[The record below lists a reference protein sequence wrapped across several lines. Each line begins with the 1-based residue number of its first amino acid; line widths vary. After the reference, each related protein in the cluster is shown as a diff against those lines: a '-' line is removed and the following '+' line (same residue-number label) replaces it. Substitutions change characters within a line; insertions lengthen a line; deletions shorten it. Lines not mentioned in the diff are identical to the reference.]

1 MRGQS
6 AARATALQRLW
17 QARLA
22 SSTARLQPLLAA
34 LAEALARPAV
44 VRCARALLTLLLGLW
59 LATSVWQLLWSV
71 YPEAPALAATVVIN
85 PPSSPGAARRS
96 PAVDIEA
103 LVAANLFGQPG
114 QALSEAELAAASG
127 RAPTMSEAEA
137 TVALAGIEDGA
148 PQTRLALLLRG
159 VLASSEAGLGQAVI
173 EHQGRQDLYQVGDKL
188 PVGAEVVLA
197 KVLPGLVVLDNGGR
211 YEVLRLFEEP
221 ALATRVA
228 ANFAAGSPAA
238 PAVSNRGG
246 GGGAAVSRVE
256 QATLAARYREQLYD
270 NPESLTDVV
279 QVAPVREAETLRGYR
294 LMPGRASR
302 EFAAL
307 GLRPGDVVTQING
320 LSLSEPSNTVR
331 LYQDMRAATRATFTL
346 ERDGGTVT
354 LDIDL
359 SDLGPGAAR

>member
-1 MRGQS
+1 MS
-6 AARATALQRLW
+6 AVKGLW

-22 SSTARLQPLLAA
+22 SSTARLRALLST
-34 LAEALARPAV
+34 LVDGLARPGVAPF
-44 VRCARALLTLLLGLW
+44 ARALLTLLLVLW
-59 LATSVWQLLWSV
+59 LSVSVWQSLWSF
-71 YPEAPALAATVVIN
+71 YPEAPALAETVVIN
-85 PPSSPGAARRS
+85 PPSGPGVAPPG

-114 QALSEAELAAASG
+114 RALSEAELAAASG
-127 RAPTMSEAEA
+127 RAPTMSEEEA
-137 TVALAGIEDGA
+137 AVALAGIEDGA
-148 PQTRLALLLRG
+148 PQTGLALLLRG
-159 VLASSEAGLGQAVI
+159 VVASSEAGLGQAVI
-173 EHQGRQDLYQVGDKL
+173 EHQGQQDLYRVGDEL

-211 YEVLRLFEEP
+211 YEVLRLFEES
-221 ALATRVA
+221 ALAPRVFANSAVNSRA
-228 ANFAAGSPAA
+228 A
-238 PAVSNRGG
+238 
-246 GGGAAVSRVE
+246 GGGAAVSRRRPATARGTDARQARE
-256 QATLAARYREQLYD
+256 QAALAARYRAQLYD
-270 NPESLTDVV
+270 NPESLTDVA
-279 QVAPVREAETLRGYR
+279 QVAPVRDGDALRGYR

-331 LYQDMRAATRATFTL
+331 LYQDMREATRATFTL

-359 SDLGPGAAR
+359 SDLGPGAAP

>member
-6 AARATALQRLW
+6 AARATALQGLW

-22 SSTARLQPLLAA
+22 SFTAGLQPRLAA

-44 VRCARALLTLLLGLW
+44 VRCARALFTLLLALW
-59 LATSVWQLLWSV
+59 LAASVWQLLWSV

-127 RAPTMSEAEA
+127 RTPTMSEAEA
-137 TVALAGIEDGA
+137 SVALAGIEDGA

-188 PVGAEVVLA
+188 PAGAEVVLA

-228 ANFAAGSPAA
+228 ANFAAGA
-238 PAVSNRGG
+238 PAVPAASKQGG
-246 GGGAAVSRVE
+246 GVAVSRVE

-279 QVAPVREAETLRGYR
+279 QVAPVREADTLRGYR

-354 LDIDL
+354 LDIDI

>member
-6 AARATALQRLW
+6 AARATAVKGLW

-59 LATSVWQLLWSV
+59 LAASVWQLLWSV

-85 PPSSPGAARRS
+85 PPSSPGAAQRS

-137 TVALAGIEDGA
+137 AVALAGIEDGA

-188 PVGAEVVLA
+188 PAGAEVVLA

-221 ALATRVA
+221 VLAARVA
-228 ANFAAGSPAA
+228 ANFAAGA
-238 PAVSNRGG
+238 PAVSNRGDG
-246 GGGAAVSRVE
+246 GAAAVSRVE

-279 QVAPVREAETLRGYR
+279 QVAPVREADTLRGYR

-331 LYQDMRAATRATFTL
+331 LYQDMREATRATFTL

-354 LDIDL
+354 LDIDI

>member
-6 AARATALQRLW
+6 AARATAVKGLW

-34 LAEALARPAV
+34 LVEALARPGVA
-44 VRCARALLTLLLGLW
+44 RCARALLTLLLGLW
-59 LATSVWQLLWSV
+59 LAASVWQLLWSV

-85 PPSSPGAARRS
+85 PPSSPGAARPS

-137 TVALAGIEDGA
+137 SVALAGIEDGA

-188 PVGAEVVLA
+188 PAGAEVVLA

-221 ALATRVA
+221 ALAARVA
-228 ANFAAGSPAA
+228 ANFAAASPAA
-238 PAVSNRGG
+238 SQPGA

-279 QVAPVREAETLRGYR
+279 QVAPVREADTLRGYR

-331 LYQDMRAATRATFTL
+331 LYQDMREATRATFTL

>member
-6 AARATALQRLW
+6 AARATALQGLW

-22 SSTARLQPLLAA
+22 SCTAGLQPRLVA
-34 LAEALARPAV
+34 LADALARPAV

-59 LATSVWQLLWSV
+59 LAASVWQLLWSV

-85 PPSSPGAARRS
+85 PPSSPGTARRS

-137 TVALAGIEDGA
+137 SVALAGIEDGA

-188 PVGAEVVLA
+188 PAGAEVVLA

-211 YEVLRLFEEP
+211 YEVLRLFEAP

-238 PAVSNRGG
+238 SKQGAGG
-246 GGGAAVSRVE
+246 AAAVSRVE

-279 QVAPVREAETLRGYR
+279 QVAPVREADTLRGYR

-354 LDIDL
+354 LDIDI

>member
-1 MRGQS
+1 MS
-6 AARATALQRLW
+6 AVKRLW

-22 SSTARLQPLLAA
+22 SSTARLRTLLFT
-34 LAEALARPAV
+34 LADGLARPGVAPF
-44 VRCARALLTLLLGLW
+44 ARALLTLLLVLW
-59 LATSVWQLLWSV
+59 LSVSVWQSLWSF
-71 YPEAPALAATVVIN
+71 YPEAPALAETVVIN
-85 PPSSPGAARRS
+85 PPSGPGVASPG

-114 QALSEAELAAASG
+114 QALSEEELAAASG
-127 RAPTMSEAEA
+127 RAPTMSEEEA
-137 TVALAGIEDGA
+137 AVALAGIEDGA
-148 PQTRLALLLRG
+148 PQTGLALLLRG
-159 VLASSEAGLGQAVI
+159 VVASSEAGLGQAVI
-173 EHQGRQDLYQVGDKL
+173 EHQGQQDLYRVGDEL

-211 YEVLRLFEEP
+211 YEVLRLFEES
-221 ALATRVA
+221 ALAARA
-228 ANFAAGSPAA
+228 FANSAVSSRAAGGVPASRPR
-238 PAVSNRGG
+238 PATARGTD
-246 GGGAAVSRVE
+246 ARQARE
-256 QATLAARYREQLYD
+256 QAALAARYRAQLYD
-270 NPESLTDVV
+270 NPESLTDVA
-279 QVAPVREAETLRGYR
+279 QVAPVRDGDALRGYR

-331 LYQDMRAATRATFTL
+331 LYQDMREATRATFTL

-359 SDLGPGAAR
+359 SDLGPGAAP

>member
-6 AARATALQRLW
+6 AARATALQGLW

-22 SSTARLQPLLAA
+22 SCTAGLQPRLAA

-44 VRCARALLTLLLGLW
+44 VRCARALFTLLLALW
-59 LATSVWQLLWSV
+59 LAASVWQLLWSV

-127 RAPTMSEAEA
+127 RTPTMSEAEA
-137 TVALAGIEDGA
+137 SVALAGIEDGA

-188 PVGAEVVLA
+188 PAGAEVVLA

-221 ALATRVA
+221 ALAARVA
-228 ANFAAGSPAA
+228 ANFAAGAPAA
-238 PAVSNRGG
+238 PAASKQGG
-246 GGGAAVSRVE
+246 GVAVSRVE

-279 QVAPVREAETLRGYR
+279 QVAPVREADTLRGYR

-354 LDIDL
+354 LDIDI